1 MVLWTLIFLILFV
14 QNSSNAASR
23 SRYQGT
29 RRCMG
34 VAWTVT
40 VYAETLPQAE
50 KAITAALNE
59 VSRLEN
65 VLSDYQPTSEL
76 CQLSDL
82 APTPFPKQVSPDL
95 WEVLVQAVT
104 WRDRSQGAFDPTVGV
119 FTDLWRKARQT
130 RQMPSIRQLAAAR
143 KASGFETL
151 KIEDAHK
158 VSLLKPDMR
167 LDLGGI
173 GMGFAIDQALR
184 VVQENGISVA
194 MVDASGDIGVIGR
207 PPDSGGWRIEIDALG
222 RKTEKK
228 KCGEL
233 YPFVI
238 TLEDASVTTSG
249 DAFQAI
255 EIDGIRYSHIVDPRT
270 GLGVVG
276 STGVTVI
283 APDATTADALAT
295 TLSVLGPQA
304 GYEFVEQTPDCSARF
319 VWHEDGKVRVRTS
332 SQWSSQ
338 TSYSSQRK
346 IKTGRE

>member
-1 MVLWTLIFLILFV
+1 MVSRILILFILLA
-14 QNSSNAASR
+14 QNPADAASH

-40 VYAETLPQAE
+40 VFTETLPKAE
-50 KAITAALNE
+50 KAITAALDE

-76 CQLSDL
+76 CQLSAL
-82 APTPFPKQVSPDL
+82 APTHCPKQVSPEL
-95 WEVLVQAVT
+95 WEVLVQAAA

-130 RQMPSIRQLAAAR
+130 RHMPPIRQLEAAR
-143 KASGFETL
+143 NASGPEAFR
-151 KIEDAHK
+151 IEDAHK

-173 GMGFAIDQALR
+173 GMGFAIDQALNI
-184 VVQENGISVA
+184 VQAHDIAVA

-207 PPDSGGWRIEIDALG
+207 PPDSDGWRIEIDALG
-222 RKTEKK
+222 KKTDKNKSE
-228 KCGEL
+228 GL
-233 YPFVI
+233 LPLVI

-255 EIDGIRYSHIVDPRT
+255 EIEGIRYSHIVDPRT
-270 GLGVVG
+270 GIGVVG

-304 GYEFVEQTPDCSARF
+304 GCEFIEKTKDCSARF
-319 VWHEDGKVRVRTS
+319 VWYEAGKVRVRTS

-338 TSYSSQRK
+338 TSYSAQRK
-346 IKTGRE
+346 IKPGRE